1 MKKSNEVATATPK
14 SKFSLSSMTVT
25 AVKSGERV
33 SNDIIAICETAS
45 QLNKFKL
52 NKLASELMG
61 LVAGNRVKFLISG
74 ETSIDG
80 KFLLAV
86 ASDDDASAAKVA
98 AAVKGTKGA
107 TVLQFNFAGVW
118 SKIMQADVDA
128 IEKNGKTLVAEGIAK
143 FVEGKGKAA
152 GTYYVD
158 RKVQYELVAIEG
170 IDAENPLVD
179 GETGATYSQVF
190 ALVTPTVIP
199 VPLKDAVEATEEV
212 ESEEVEEVEE

>member
-1 MKKSNEVATATPK
+1 MKKSNEVATAPK
-14 SKFSLSSMTVT
+14 SKFSLSSMAVT

-33 SNDIIAICETAS
+33 SNDVIAICETAS

-80 KFLLAV
+80 KYLLAV

-107 TVLQFNFAGVW
+107 TVLQFNFAGIY

-128 IEKNGKTLVAEGIAK
+128 IEKNGATLVKEGIAK

-158 RKVQYELVAIEG
+158 RKVQYELVAIDG

-179 GETGATYSQVF
+179 SETGATYSQVF

-199 VPLKDAVEATEEV
+199 VTLKDTVEATET
-212 ESEEVEEVEE
+212 EEVEEEVEETEE